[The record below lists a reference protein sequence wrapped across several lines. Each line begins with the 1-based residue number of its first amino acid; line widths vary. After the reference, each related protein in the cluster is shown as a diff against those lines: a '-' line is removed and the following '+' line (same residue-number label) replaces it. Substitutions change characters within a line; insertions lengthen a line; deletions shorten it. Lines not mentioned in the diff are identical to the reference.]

1 VARHPD
7 KRPAS
12 RPEKDRSLSIAS
24 VCSPNAL
31 DRQPEAKPA
40 PPALN
45 GGRGLKQRRTGLPWS
60 LPAFHRRRGYRRGL
74 FIIAGRAEWDLPT
87 PIQGS
92 IAGREPTC
100 ARVRPH
106 RAPRNEFTA
115 RITGGSPPAS
125 HGESALMTARIRQ
138 FLRKRAE
145 DGPCLVVDL

>member
-74 FIIAGRAEWDLPT
+74 FIIAGRAEWDLPI

-92 IAGREPTC
+92 IAGRESTF

-125 HGESALMTARIRQ
+125 PGGIPPMNPRLPPLPPKTAPHR
-138 FLRKRAE
+138 
-145 DGPCLVVDL
+145 